1 MFGPAHTG
9 DCMFGAP
16 VSRAI
21 DCMHLGNDRVICAY
35 EVDGVIIDPGPTSC
49 IDTLLEGLGDLEP
62 RALLLTHVHLDHA
75 GAAGTLAKRYPE
87 LVVYVHERGAAH
99 MADPTKLLESVARLH
114 GDDMDRLWGAF
125 EPVPEDRLRPL
136 NGRETVE
143 GFKVAYTPG
152 HASHHV
158 CYLHEQTSDA
168 YVGDVA
174 GVRIPPFE
182 HTVAP
187 TPPPDIDVE
196 AWLDSLHIVAGWKP
210 KALCMTHFGRVT
222 DVEDQLHRLRLSL
235 LELAQWVREQG
246 EEEFTRNL
254 DSQVRRATDADVAER
269 HLQAAPAWQL
279 WQGLERYWRK
289 RSEKEG
295 AA

>member
-9 DCMFGAP
+9 DCMFGTP

-75 GAAGTLAKRYPE
+75 GAAGTLARRYPE

-114 GDDMDRLWGAF
+114 GDDMDRLWGPF
-125 EPVPEDRLRPL
+125 EPVPENRLRPL

-196 AWLDSLHIVAGWKP
+196 AWLDSLHIVASWKP

-235 LELAQWVREQG
+235 LELAQWVRELG

-254 DSQVRRATDADVAER
+254 DSQIRRATDADVAER

>member
-1 MFGPAHTG
+1 MP
-9 DCMFGAP
+9 C
-16 VSRAI
+16 
-21 DCMHLGNDRVICAY
+21 
-35 EVDGVIIDPGPTSC
+35 
-49 IDTLLEGLGDLEP
+49 
-62 RALLLTHVHLDHA
+62 
-75 GAAGTLAKRYPE
+75 
-87 LVVYVHERGAAH
+87 
-99 MADPTKLLESVARLH
+99 
-114 GDDMDRLWGAF
+114 
-125 EPVPEDRLRPL
+125 RLRPL

-158 CYLHEQTSDA
+158 CYLHEETSEA

-196 AWLDSLHIVAGWKP
+196 AWLDSLHIVASWNP
-210 KALCMTHFGRVT
+210 KVLCMTHFGRVS

-235 LELAQWVREQG
+235 LELAQWVRELG

-254 DSQVRRATDADVAER
+254 DSQIRRATDADVAAR

-279 WQGLERYWRK
+279 WQGLGRYWRK
-289 RSEKEG
+289 RSEQEG